1 MQLCEKQIVALAD
14 EIEAAAPPLFT
25 SGLSGAGIA
34 ELFDTVIYTAAMR
47 GVFASQQATEKKANL
62 LVQVG
67 SSSAGRGAGGGGCFG
82 WGRGVDL
89 PAAAVTASD
98 PEWWVDGATSPP
110 PGGGERGPVEA
121 AAPAAES
128 PFPTTRPRK
137 RRGAL
142 PAISS
147 RTELEP
153 W

>member
-1 MQLCEKQIVALAD
+1 
-14 EIEAAAPPLFT
+14 
-25 SGLSGAGIA
+25 
-34 ELFDTVIYTAAMR
+34 
-47 GVFASQQATEKKANL
+47 
-62 LVQVG
+62 
-67 SSSAGRGAGGGGCFG
+67 
-82 WGRGVDL
+82 VDL

-98 PEWWVDGATSPP
+98 PEWWVDGATSP